1 MVIGGSGGI
10 GDAAIRQ
17 LRDDGFGIYATYLT
31 NRPDTKRKD
40 NLRYIKCDITNT
52 DDLKSMFAL
61 IALETPII
69 DVVVFSVTPS
79 VEYIRLMELESG
91 EIEKHFQVQVMSLVR
106 VVNLLRNQFEKRHPT
121 RIITIGSEVCIGR
134 PPTGLAHYVIAKSA
148 LLGLSKMLAVELA
161 QYNSTANMITPGMV
175 ETKLI
180 EKLPKKVKEM
190 NTYQNPLKRIGTTE
204 DIANAIS
211 FLASEKSSYLNGANL
226 IINGGNVLA

>member
-1 MVIGGSGGI
+1 
-10 GDAAIRQ
+10 
-17 LRDDGFGIYATYLT
+17 
-31 NRPDTKRKD
+31 
-40 NLRYIKCDITNT
+40 
-52 DDLKSMFAL
+52 
-61 IALETPII
+61 
-69 DVVVFSVTPS
+69 
-79 VEYIRLMELESG
+79 MELESG
-91 EIEKHFQVQVMSLVR
+91 EIENHFQVQVMSLVR

-180 EKLPKKVKEM
+180 EKLPNKVKEM
-190 NTYQNPLKRIGTTE
+190 NTYQNPLKRIGTTK